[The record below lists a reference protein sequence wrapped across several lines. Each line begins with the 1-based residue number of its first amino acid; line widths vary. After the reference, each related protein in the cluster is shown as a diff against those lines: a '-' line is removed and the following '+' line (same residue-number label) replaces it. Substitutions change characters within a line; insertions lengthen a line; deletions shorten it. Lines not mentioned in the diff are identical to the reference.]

1 MRVEGAVYKS
11 KRNLKLSKVCFFL
24 FKGKTTSWMT
34 GCRALIVL
42 GKLTNQIAVR
52 NINEFNENGGDV
64 LSISELLR

>member
-1 MRVEGAVYKS
+1 
-11 KRNLKLSKVCFFL
+11 
-24 FKGKTTSWMT
+24 MT

-52 NINEFNENGGDV
+52 NINEFNEKGGDV